1 MHGKDNVP
9 RSSETDLETE
19 TDLEMVLETGPREK
33 VCMEAGPRS
42 AEADRE
48 TGDGHASP
56 GQITSCELQVARR
69 IHGLPEKG
77 AWF

>member
-1 MHGKDNVP
+1 MHGKDNAP
-9 RSSETDLETE
+9 RTSK
-19 TDLEMVLETGPREK
+19 TDLEMVLETGLREK
-33 VCMEAGPRS
+33 VCMEAGPAS

-48 TGDGHASP
+48 IGDGHASP
-56 GQITSCELQVARR
+56 GQITSCELQDARR